1 MGQHQAYKY
10 MCTGSV
16 RGRGGDRKTLEEMAQ
31 NFPKAMK
38 TNNLWNQEA
47 QQIPSETNVKKS
59 NVDTS

>member
-1 MGQHQAYKY
+1 
-10 MCTGSV
+10 
-16 RGRGGDRKTLEEMAQ
+16 MAQ

-47 QQIPSETNVKKS
+47 QQIPSETNVKKP